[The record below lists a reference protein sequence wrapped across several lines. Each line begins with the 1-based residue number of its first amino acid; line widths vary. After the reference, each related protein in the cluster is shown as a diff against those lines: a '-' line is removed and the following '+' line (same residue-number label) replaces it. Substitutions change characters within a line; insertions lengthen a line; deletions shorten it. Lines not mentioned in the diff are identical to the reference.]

1 MAKFI
6 NFKVTGGFDFA
17 GTPLSAPATDGDNL
31 LDADSIL
38 SVAVNATTFIA
49 TIQLKGTNLTNDR
62 CRVAFGTDATAT
74 YIGNLPTVVTAA
86 QIKEAI
92 NKAITANPGGVK
104 ATVSLPLD
112 QASDA
117 AYDFSKTIYIKG
129 FLVD

>member
-6 NFKVTGGFDFA
+6 NFKVTGGFSPENSA
-17 GTPLSAPATDGDNL
+17 TPQPEADGDNL
-31 LDADSIL
+31 VPVDSIL
-38 SVAVNATTFIA
+38 SVAVNSTTFIA
-49 TIQLKGTNLTNDR
+49 TLSLKGTNLTNDR

-74 YIGNLPTVVTAA
+74 YAGNLPTVVTAA
-86 QIKEAI
+86 QIKDAI
-92 NKAITANPGGVK
+92 TKAITANPGGVK
-104 ATVSLPLD
+104 SSVSLPLD